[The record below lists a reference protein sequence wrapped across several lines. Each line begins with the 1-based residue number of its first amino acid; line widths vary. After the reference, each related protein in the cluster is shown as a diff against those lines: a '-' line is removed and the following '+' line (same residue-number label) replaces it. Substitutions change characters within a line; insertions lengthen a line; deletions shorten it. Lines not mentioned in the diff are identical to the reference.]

1 MPSMTMNDSSM
12 PETIAGM
19 ISGNVTVNNVV
30 NALAPEISAAS
41 SRLGSMLR
49 SAGRREHV
57 DVRRIV
63 DAEHEHQAPHRIEI
77 DAPVQPYPFE
87 QGVDQAGLWRSQNG
101 PCDA

>member
-19 ISGNVTVNNVV
+19 ISGNVTENNVA

-49 SAGRREHV
+49 SA
-57 DVRRIV
+57 
-63 DAEHEHQAPHRIEI
+63 DA
-77 DAPVQPYPFE
+77 V
-87 QGVDQAGLWRSQNG
+87 NM
-101 PCDA
+101 